1 MRLWRDARLDRTAK
15 GCLNDLQSY
24 LDEKGIRTKIS
35 LRYRLRVADRGYF
48 QGYFERAGYS
58 QHFAERLAEM
68 TKALTMHGESL
79 IAVQE
84 EYIEDYATVLHEL
97 LHSLTWM
104 KTRYKRWV
112 REGLTRC
119 VQKMV
124 ANRFN
129 KKIGKSYYDELSYT
143 KLWEEIATSVG
154 EKTVLHLYFSKTKK
168 EALKKTEKN
177 FQRAGLNLQ
186 ELLEMDYSQA
196 KILTRKK
203 G

>member
-1 MRLWRDARLDRTAK
+1 
-15 GCLNDLQSY
+15 
-24 LDEKGIRTKIS
+24 
-35 LRYRLRVADRGYF
+35 
-48 QGYFERAGYS
+48 
-58 QHFAERLAEM
+58 
-68 TKALTMHGESL
+68 
-79 IAVQE
+79 E

-154 EKTVLHLYFSKTKK
+154 EKTVLHLHFSKTKK
-168 EALKKTEKN
+168 EALKKTAKN

>member
-1 MRLWRDARLDRTAK
+1 MRLWRDARLDRTAES
-15 GCLNDLQSY
+15 CLNDLQSF
-24 LDEKGIRTKIS
+24 LSEEGIGTKIP

-48 QGYFERAGYS
+48 QGYFERVGYS

-68 TKALTMHGESL
+68 TKALTIHGESL
-79 IAVQE
+79 ITVWE

-112 REGLTRC
+112 REGLTRLI
-119 VQKMV
+119 QRMV
-124 ANRFN
+124 AKRFN
-129 KKIGKSYYDELSYT
+129 KKIGKSYYDELGYT
-143 KLWEEIATSVG
+143 KLWEELATMVG
-154 EKTVLHLYFSKTKK
+154 EKTVLHLYFSKTEE
-168 EALKKTEKN
+168 EALRKTAKN
-177 FQRAGLNLQ
+177 FQKSGLNLH
-186 ELLEMDYSQA
+186 ELLEMDYGQA

>member
-1 MRLWRDARLDRTAK
+1 MRLWRDARLEGTTK
-15 GCLNDLQSY
+15 GCLEDLQSF
-24 LDEKGIRTKIS
+24 LDEKGIGTKIS
-35 LRYRLRVADRGYF
+35 LRCRLRVADRGYF
-48 QGYFERAGYS
+48 QSYFERAGYS
-58 QHFAERLAEM
+58 QHSAEGLAEM

-79 IAVQE
+79 IAVRE

-97 LHSLTWM
+97 LHSLTWT

-129 KKIGKSYYDELSYT
+129 RKIGKSYYDELSYT
-143 KLWEEIATSVG
+143 KLWEELATMVG

-168 EALKKTEKN
+168 EALKKTAKN

>member
-1 MRLWRDARLDRTAK
+1 
-15 GCLNDLQSY
+15 
-24 LDEKGIRTKIS
+24 
-35 LRYRLRVADRGYF
+35 
-48 QGYFERAGYS
+48 
-58 QHFAERLAEM
+58 
-68 TKALTMHGESL
+68 
-79 IAVQE
+79 
-84 EYIEDYATVLHEL
+84 L
-97 LHSLTWM
+97 LHSLTWT

-129 KKIGKSYYDELSYT
+129 RKIGKSYYDELSYT
-143 KLWEEIATSVG
+143 KLWEELATMVG

-168 EALKKTEKN
+168 EALKKTAKN

-196 KILTRKK
+196 KVLTRKK